1 MRGLTRL
8 GRECCEGPGRAEDRS
23 PREAEPP
30 LVETGTMRGRAAADL
45 CGDTIVTPAR
55 RPGELPFRS
64 VPFSCIPEGT
74 LTPLKELLRS
84 HGTARICPASG
95 REPSGPAG
103 SRPGGPEPDTA
114 LQSAALAGSTTC
126 KELLGVSKVLDRLL
140 PSPQRCLKRRANER
154 PASDNH
160 LNVFQRM
167 KTNASQKQQDP
178 GRPTREEPPRS
189 CSTDFILTPMP
200 KPVEQ
205 GRRLEKTVTA
215 EDQERAAKGP
225 AERVQPTEDL
235 NGSLFP
241 DKRPMRALA
250 KDPLILESPQ
260 KFFLRVKKKLQQQQ
274 QQKDPSNPIK
284 QNLPPS
290 TFTEKSSVKTLLA
303 EELRNDP
310 AESVATD
317 MDDHDMFVVEP
328 MDADDESSD
337 DTAVV
342 SGNITSGPFKNGDQ
356 LGEKWQNREAKQTE
370 PHQDRRELQPD
381 NEEPAQEVDKI
392 SEAKARKCFCSIM
405 LASPNVHIPRKQ
417 KEREEFNV
425 PSNKP
430 PTDQAAGKAEKEKT
444 ICLTS
449 WRIKVMDGNSAVF
462 LEGKRKDK
470 KDQLWHSNAV
480 MERIASN
487 QVRTSSG
494 SVYVLQGRI
503 DVASMRKEGFPYQFI
518 KRFRF
523 GFSKN
528 WKKYV
533 EEFLEERRRKEQKQ
547 TTDEN
552 EDADPLTMDM
562 LNTGGGTASNGKRPD
577 LRNTTY
583 EVLPK
588 VDENTYTPPKQ
599 SRVGTDSDKVYTRS
613 GRLVKPPLNFWCGQ
627 RQFVDRDLNVT
638 LEEGGTDYLSL
649 LSSTEKIQ
657 RKTSSVSKERKRK
670 KVTKAVEETPKIQS
684 KGKSNETGVSSRG
697 DLKPSGSKK
706 ARRFVS
712 DEEESEQAGFA
723 TRSKAQLSARL
734 NSSSAEALSRQK
746 SRAPRVR
753 KEKREAGRG
762 EQTVHQHRYKSCLR
776 SSKQL
781 QDQLLRAVSSST
793 GEEEESSEDVTL
805 SVKRRNEPV
814 FNKKTSTFELSSH
827 YRGSWDNNKKICGEQ
842 GTVKQSAASHHMVLR
857 QSEPGSTDGGDS
869 LGEKKTSDE
878 SSSFLGPE
886 KETKG
891 RRRFNHLSY
900 LESDSEAETGTE
912 ELQVKGKS
920 SKVPDKIK
928 ASRVSNPAK
937 SSAAKSR
944 EQEREKVQPSL
955 ELFQRAA
962 DEWSEKELQ
971 KLYRAV
977 ASFPKHKSGFWLEVA
992 MAVGS
997 RSAEECHHKYMDE
1010 QEAKGSKFHTKK
1022 SNTSAKSAEKDKKEP
1037 VISAKVGTFK
1047 RKQQMRDFL
1056 DHLPKDNHDD
1066 VFTAT
1071 PFQNRRVK
1079 LPTLRESR
1087 DDDDEV
1093 FALKDNPIT
1102 PSSAIFP
1109 MVKTP
1114 QCEHISPGML
1124 APINRNDY
1132 DRHVF
1137 RMQKQTQSSRGTW
1150 DNIKK
1155 KSAAAVLDT
1164 PTSRKTKFSYTQKV
1178 APTADVEN
1186 LFVIEAAASSEEEQG
1201 DDYFSL

>member
-1 MRGLTRL
+1 MAGSVTA
-8 GRECCEGPGRAEDRS
+8 RAES
-23 PREAEPP
+23 
-30 LVETGTMRGRAAADL
+30 T
-45 CGDTIVTPAR
+45 
-55 RPGELPFRS
+55 
-64 VPFSCIPEGT
+64 
-74 LTPLKELLRS
+74 
-84 HGTARICPASG
+84 
-95 REPSGPAG
+95 
-103 SRPGGPEPDTA
+103 
-114 LQSAALAGSTTC
+114 ALAGSTTC
-126 KELLGVSKVLDRLL
+126 KELLDVSKVLDRLL
-140 PSPQRCLKRRANER
+140 PSPQRCLKRRASER
-154 PASDNH
+154 PASDSH
-160 LNVFQRM
+160 LKVFQRM
-167 KTNASQKQQDP
+167 KTKASQKQQDP
-178 GRPTREEPPRS
+178 GQPTSEEPPRS
-189 CSTDFILTPMP
+189 CSTDFILTPNP
-200 KPVEQ
+200 KPGEQ
-205 GRRLEKTVTA
+205 GRRLEKTVIA
-215 EDQERAAKGP
+215 EDQERGAKGP
-225 AERVQPTEDL
+225 AECVQPTEGL

-250 KDPLILESPQ
+250 KGPLVSESPQ
-260 KFFLRVKKKLQQQQ
+260 KFFLRVKKKLQQQ

-290 TFTEKSSVKTLLA
+290 TLTEKSSVQTVLA

-310 AESVATD
+310 AESVATN
-317 MDDHDMFVVEP
+317 MDDHDTFVVEP
-328 MDADDESSD
+328 IDADGESSD
-337 DTAVV
+337 DTDVV
-342 SGNITSGPFKNGDQ
+342 SGNIISSPFKNGDQ

-370 PHQDRRELQPD
+370 LHQDRRQLQP
-381 NEEPAQEVDKI
+381 NNKEPAQEVDKI
-392 SEAKARKCFCSIM
+392 SEANARKCFCSIM

-417 KEREEFNV
+417 KKREEFNV

-430 PTDQAAGKAEKEKT
+430 PTDQAAGRAEKEKN

-449 WRIKVMDGNSAVF
+449 WRIKVMDGNSAIF
-462 LEGKRKDK
+462 LEGKRKDR

-480 MERIASN
+480 TERIASN

-494 SVYVLQGRI
+494 SVYLLQGRI
-503 DVASMRKEGFPYQFI
+503 DVASMRKEGSPYQFI

-523 GFSKN
+523 GFSTN

-562 LNTGGGTASNGKRPD
+562 LNTGAGTASNGERPD
-577 LRNTTY
+577 LRNTVY
-583 EVLPK
+583 EVRPK
-588 VDENTYTPPKQ
+588 VDENTYKTPKQ
-599 SRVGTDSDKVYTRS
+599 SRVGSDSEKVYTRS
-613 GRLVKPPLNFWCGQ
+613 GRLVKPPLSFWCGQ

-649 LSSTEKIQ
+649 LSSTEKSQ

-670 KVTKAVEETPKIQS
+670 EVTKALEETPKIQS
-684 KGKSNETGVSSRG
+684 KGKSNDTGASSRG
-697 DLKPSGSKK
+697 DLKPTGSKK

-734 NSSSAEALSRQK
+734 NSSSAEALSRQN
-746 SRAPRVR
+746 SRAPQVR

-762 EQTVHQHRYKSCLR
+762 QQTVHQHRYKSCLR

-781 QDQLLRAVSSST
+781 QDQRLRAVSSST
-793 GEEEESSEDVTL
+793 GEEEESSEDGTL
-805 SVKRRNEPV
+805 SVKRKNEPV
-814 FNKKTSTFELSSH
+814 FNKKTPTFELSS
-827 YRGSWDNNKKICGEQ
+827 YCRGSWDDNKKVHSEQ
-842 GTVKQSAASHHMVLR
+842 RTVKQSAASHHMVLR

-869 LGEKKTSDE
+869 LGEKPPSDE
-878 SSSFLGPE
+878 SSFLLPE
-886 KETKG
+886 KETRG
-891 RRRFNHLSY
+891 RRFNHLSC
-900 LESDSEAETGTE
+900 LESDTEPETGTE
-912 ELQVKGKS
+912 ELQVKGKN
-920 SKVPDKIK
+920 SKVPNKRK
-928 ASRVSNPAK
+928 ASQVSNPAK
-937 SSAAKSR
+937 SSAAKAR
-944 EQEREKVQPSL
+944 EQEREKV
-955 ELFQRAA
+955 QRAA

-971 KLYRAV
+971 KLHRAV
-977 ASFPKHKSGFWLEVA
+977 ASFPKHRSGFWLEVA

-997 RSAEECHHKYMDE
+997 RSAEECHHKYTEE
-1010 QEAKGSKFHTKK
+1010 QEAKGSKPHTNK
-1022 SNTSAKSAEKDKKEP
+1022 SNTSAKPAEKDKKEP

-1066 VFTAT
+1066 IFTAT

-1079 LPTLRESR
+1079 LPTLCETQ
-1087 DDDDEV
+1087 DDYEEEEV
-1093 FALKDNPIT
+1093 FALRDNPIT

-1124 APINRNDY
+1124 APINRKNY

-1155 KSAAAVLDT
+1155 SAAAGLDT
-1164 PTSRKTKFSYTQKV
+1164 PTSCRTKFSYTQKV
-1178 APTADVEN
+1178 APSADVEN

-1201 DDYFSL
+1201 DDYFSF